1 MSSTTRARRIRRI
14 ERRATPQ
21 LLEAMRTGAI
31 SVRTADT
38 LLLLTPDQ
46 QAAELQRRLDLIQ
59 ERQRKSRTASAVIRQ
74 YLDSAPK
81 QIDLEELRSLIQE
94 ALGSRFF

>member
-1 MSSTTRARRIRRI
+1 MSSTTKAKRLSRIRR
-14 ERRATPQ
+14 RGSPQ
-21 LLEAMRTGAI
+21 LVAALDAGAI

-38 LLLLTPDQ
+38 LLYLPPDQ
-46 QAAELQRRLDLIQ
+46 QAAELNRRLQALQ
-59 ERQRKSRTASAVIRQ
+59 ERERKSQTASTVIRQ